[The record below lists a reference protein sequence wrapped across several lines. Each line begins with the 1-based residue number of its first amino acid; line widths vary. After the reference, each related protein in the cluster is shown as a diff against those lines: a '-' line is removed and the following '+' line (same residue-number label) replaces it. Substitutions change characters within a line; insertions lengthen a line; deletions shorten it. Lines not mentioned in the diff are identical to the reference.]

1 MSVGYAIFWVSAA
14 LLVYTYLGYPA
25 LLWLWSVLQPHA
37 VRTGNVPRPSVTL
50 VVVAYNEAQRIRQ
63 RLENFLDLDYA
74 WDRLDII
81 VASDGSTDGTADV
94 ARAYR
99 SPFIRVIE
107 FRTRRGKSAVLDDVI
122 PLAKGDIVVLTDTR
136 QRLESNALHALVDR
150 FSDPDVGA
158 VGGEL
163 VLLNSTK
170 QSEIGEGVDFYWKY
184 EKFMRRHESDVDSS
198 IGVTGALYALRKSL
212 FRRIPVNTILDDV
225 LIPMEIARQGYR
237 VLFEPRARAY
247 DWVTATGRDEFT
259 RKLRTIAG
267 NFQLFFGR
275 RWLLNPAENRLWFQT
290 VSHKVCRLLSP
301 LWLITAF
308 AGNFMLVAD
317 APYRWLLGLQLIFY
331 MAALL
336 GHLARRARHR
346 PIVLSVPYAFCILNL
361 ATIMALIDLLN
372 GNQQVTWEK
381 HAG

>member
-1 MSVGYAIFWVSAA
+1 MSTGHAIFWVSVA

-25 LLWLWSVLQPHA
+25 LLWLWSALQPHMA
-37 VRTGNVPRPSVTL
+37 RSGNVPMPRITL
-50 VVVAYNEAQRIRQ
+50 VVVAYNEARRIGQ

-99 SPFIRVIE
+99 SPFVRVIE
-107 FRTRRGKSAVLDDVI
+107 FRTRRGKSAVLNDIV
-122 PLAKGDIVVLTDTR
+122 PQAKGDIVVLTDTR

-150 FSDPDVGA
+150 FADPSVGA

-163 VLLNSTK
+163 VLLNSARP
-170 QSEIGEGVDFYWKY
+170 SEIGEGVDFYWKY

-198 IGVTGALYALRKSL
+198 IGVTGALYALRKPL
-212 FRRIPVNTILDDV
+212 FRRIPADTILDDV

-267 NFQLFFGR
+267 NFQLFFER
-275 RWLLNPAENRLWFQT
+275 RWLLNPAQNRLWFQT
-290 VSHKVCRLLSP
+290 VSHKVFRLLSP
-301 LWLITAF
+301 LWLVTAL
-308 AGNFMLVAD
+308 ASNFTLIAA
-317 APYRWLLGLQLIFY
+317 APYRWMLGLQLIFY
-331 MAALL
+331 VAALF
-336 GHLARRARHR
+336 GHLARRARHK
-346 PIVLSVPYAFCILNL
+346 PILLSVPYAFCMLNL
-361 ATIMALIDLLN
+361 VTVMALIDLLN
-372 GNQQVTWEK
+372 GHQQVTWEK